1 MLQHVERRE
10 LESGSLK
17 PGAARIEEVCEAVGV
32 TAVTMEPYFRRSL
45 TRGHDPYRD
54 NIHPNQLGQQL
65 IAEALA
71 DNVFVAARQ
80 TR

>member
-1 MLQHVERRE
+1 
-10 LESGSLK
+10 
-17 PGAARIEEVCEAVGV
+17 
-32 TAVTMEPYFRRSL
+32 MEPYFRRSL
-45 TRGHDPYRD
+45 TQGHDPYRD